1 MATLKGQNLRVL
13 KYDSTAE
20 KFKCFGMATS
30 CTINQSANTEDASVK
45 NDVGLATR
53 PTVTSRSAQIQVEML
68 SVVDAAALLTAIKSL
83 TPFTLIWDETST
95 TDNQTAEG
103 AAFARQ
109 CQAYLTDVTFNFN
122 DRENCATSLQFTAI
136 TAPAELA
143 ETPDVDAVSTDGYTK
158 GQFVRLYLGTD
169 GTATP
174 AKVIAA
180 AKSLSFHVSVQMESA
195 TTKDTQGN
203 FDVQE
208 PTGISFDISSN
219 ALVRSGE
226 TITSSVQG
234 QALSDL
240 QSIFEA
246 SEPVK
251 FQIANASGD
260 NQRTKGTVI
269 VSGQVI
275 ISALNISAAVKNNAT
290 YDASLTG
297 YGPYT
302 VGA

>member
-13 KYDSTAE
+13 QYDSTAE
-20 KFKCFGMATS
+20 KFKVFGMATS
-30 CTINQSANTEDASVK
+30 CTINQSANTDDASVK
-45 NDVGLATR
+45 SDVGLASR

-68 SVVDAAALLTAIKSL
+68 SVTDAAALLNAIKSL

-95 TDNQTAEG
+95 TDNQTAVG
-103 AAFARQ
+103 AAYARQ
-109 CQAYLTDVTFNFN
+109 CQAYLTDATFNFN
-122 DRENCATSLQFTAI
+122 DRENCTTSLQFTAI

-143 ETPDVDAVSTDGYTK
+143 ETPEVEAVSVGSYTK
-158 GQFVRLYLGTD
+158 GQFIRLYLSSD
-169 GTATP
+169 GTTTP
-174 AKVIAA
+174 SRVIAA
-180 AKSLSFHVSVQMESA
+180 SKSTSLHISLSMESA
-195 TTKDTQGN
+195 TTKDTPGN

-208 PTGISFDISSN
+208 PTGLSFDISTN
-219 ALVRSGE
+219 ALVRSND
-226 TITSSVQG
+226 TITSAVQG

-240 QSIFEA
+240 QAIFEA

-260 NQRTKGTVI
+260 NQRTKGSVI
-269 VSGQVI
+269 VSGLVI
-275 ISALNISAAVKNNAT
+275 ISSLNISAAVKQNAT

>member
-1 MATLKGQNLRVL
+1 MRVL
-13 KYDSTAE
+13 QYDSSAE
-20 KFKCFGMATS
+20 KFKVFGMATS
-30 CTINQSANTEDASVK
+30 CTINQTANTDDAAVK
-45 NDVGLATR
+45 NDVGMASR

-68 SVVDAAALLTAIKSL
+68 SVTDAAALLTAIKSL
-83 TPFTLIWDETST
+83 TPFTLIWDETDTS
-95 TDNQTAEG
+95 DNQTAEG
-103 AAFARQ
+103 ADFARQ

-136 TAPAELA
+136 SEPAALSD
-143 ETPDVDAVSTDGYTK
+143 TPDVATVATGSYTK
-158 GQFVRLYLGTD
+158 GQFVRLYLGSD

-180 AKSLSFHVSVQMESA
+180 SKSLSLHVALQLESSS
-195 TTKDTQGN
+195 TKDTPGI

-208 PTGISFDISSN
+208 PTGLSFDISTN
-219 ALVRSGE
+219 ALVRSND
-226 TITSSVQG
+226 TITSGVGG

-246 SEPVK
+246 ADPVK
-251 FQIANASGD
+251 FQIANVSGD
-260 NQRTKGTVI
+260 NNRTKGSVI
-269 VSGQVI
+269 VSGLVVI
-275 ISALNISAAVKNNAT
+275 SSLNISAAVKQNAT